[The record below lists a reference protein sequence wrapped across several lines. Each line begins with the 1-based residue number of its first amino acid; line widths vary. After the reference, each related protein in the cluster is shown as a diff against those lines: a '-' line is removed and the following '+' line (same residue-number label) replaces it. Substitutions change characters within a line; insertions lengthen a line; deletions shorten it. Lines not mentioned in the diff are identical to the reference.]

1 MEQLKYRLPIEPYP
15 TSRPRLGKN
24 GHTYNT
30 SKYTKYK
37 NDLII
42 LLKSLHIP
50 KEDYSY
56 VRIHFYFP
64 YPKATP
70 KKERIDNSPMRYK
83 YDVDNLIKA
92 IFDAL
97 QQSGVVEDDRIISG
111 VYAEKLFTTNEQG
124 YIDFELE

>member
-1 MEQLKYRLPIEPYP
+1 MEKLQYTLPIDPYP
-15 TSRPRLGKN
+15 TSRPRLGKH
-24 GHTYNT
+24 GAYNT

-37 NDLII
+37 NDLI
-42 LLKSLHIP
+42 LLMKSLHIP

-64 YPKATP
+64 YPSSTP
-70 KKERIDNSPMRYK
+70 KKDRIEKAPMRYK

-97 QQSGVVEDDRIISG
+97 QQSGIVEDDRVISG
-111 VYAEKLFTTNEQG
+111 VYAEKLFTTNQQG
-124 YIDFELE
+124 YIEFELE